1 MNFKKYKEEFRQ
13 TIARMNVAV
22 DHNDRNRNLTEY
34 GRLQVL
40 ADILKD
46 MGHVVD
52 GNIVSV
58 ESNMFRAIYMTLDG
72 ESLGNFTGN
81 TKGLFEII
89 TPQDDNIPED
99 QKADAENE

>member
-1 MNFKKYKEEFRQ
+1 MNYKSYKEEFRQ
-13 TIARMNVAV
+13 TVARMNVAV

-40 ADILKD
+40 ADVLKD

-52 GNIVSV
+52 GNIIAVD
-58 ESNMFRAIYMTLDG
+58 SNMFRAIYITLDG

-81 TKGLFEII
+81 VNKSLFEVI
-89 TPQDDNIPED
+89 TPEDLTQDPED
-99 QKADAENE
+99 SKKE